1 MFKAGLLQKGNG
13 RITGDALAA
22 GRLTLHCEGVYCT
35 GGAMKHVLVSSL
47 MFFTVA
53 VFIAGRVT
61 GFLRF
66 ADLNPLSRLGLMLV
80 LFVVSAAFYAV
91 TITKLI
97 HFLIDYQPNP
107 LNIAIYVAGMLA
119 AAYAA
124 WLTTERLTRE

>member
-1 MFKAGLLQKGNG
+1 
-13 RITGDALAA
+13 
-22 GRLTLHCEGVYCT
+22 
-35 GGAMKHVLVSSL
+35 MKHVLVSSL